1 MSYLTDRNAA
11 PMLLNHIP
19 PSAPLSAW
27 VRCYRII
34 EFKFDTSFPIAPK
47 MYSPRPEHCLQFY
60 PRDTEQVTYSNA
72 AQNISG
78 KRVTLSGQHT
88 ILQHRSIGPDFL
100 SVQVVFQPAGLY
112 KLTGLPAATLTNIYT
127 AAEDLLGSGVHL
139 VNEALSE
146 ASSYPEMISIIERF
160 LHTLIRK
167 YEREKNSNSAIDSC
181 AQRMLQTEERF
192 SLDGFLREACLSHRQ
207 FDRLFTERIG
217 LAPKQFLQL
226 IRFDKTYRLK
236 NRQPSL
242 DWLSVAVQSGYHDYQ
257 HLSKEYKTFTGYTPT
272 RFFLLDQSAPE
283 RSFGEAET

>member
-1 MSYLTDRNAA
+1 
-11 PMLLNHIP
+11 MLLNHIP

-34 EFKFDTSFPIAPK
+34 EFKFDSRLTIPPK

-60 PRDTEQVTYSNA
+60 PRDTEQVSYSNA

-88 ILQHRSIGPDFL
+88 MLQHRSIGHDFL
-100 SVQVVFQPAGLY
+100 SVQVVFQPVGLY

-127 AAEDLLGSGVHL
+127 AAEDLLGSGVHF

-146 ASSYPEMISIIERF
+146 AGSYPEMIGIVERF
-160 LHTLIRK
+160 LHTLIGK
-167 YEREKNSNSAIDSC
+167 YERTKNSNPAIDSC

-192 SLDGFLREACLSHRQ
+192 SLDGFLQQACLSHRQ
-207 FDRLFTERIG
+207 FDRLFAERIG
-217 LAPKQFLQL
+217 IPPKQFLQL

-236 NRQPSL
+236 NRRPGL

-272 RFFLLDQSAPE
+272 QFFLLDQSAPE
-283 RSFGEAET
+283 RSFGEAEI